1 MDLQLFFGCGPDL
14 CADVQ
19 VACGDL
25 ATGNELSTAVM
36 LSLFTDRRANED
48 DVLPD
53 GTDPRGWWSDAMDG
67 RQIGSRL
74 WLLERARNLT
84 ETLRLAQDYAK
95 EALQWLVDDEIAKSV
110 TVTVAGIG
118 GCKDVLALGISICK
132 PDGRQLRWKY
142 RYAWDLRQVL
152 QCEQFE

>member
-25 ATGNELSTAVM
+25 ATGNELSTVVM
-36 LSLFTDRRANED
+36 LSLFTDRRAND
-48 DVLPD
+48 DDTLPD
-53 GTDPRGWWSDAMDG
+53 GSDPRGWWADAMDG

-74 WLLERARNLT
+74 WLLERSRNLP

-95 EALQWLVDDEIAKSV
+95 EALQWLVEDQIAKSV
-110 TVTVAGIG
+110 SVTVTAIG
-118 GCKDVLALGISICK
+118 NCKNEMFLAVDICK
-132 PDGRQLRWKY
+132 PDGKTLRWKY
-142 RYAWDLRQVL
+142 RYAWDFQQVL
-152 QCEQFE
+152 QCEQVN